1 MKPLRIHP
9 ELPTLLQSDQLDTF
23 TVPELTAAY
32 MALPAR
38 SQKTAKACRQFVYRN
53 VLRLTE
59 IAVLQRVERS
69 DGRPRYRYVGA
80 EQEGHLKFE
89 HNQPPSGHHN
99 ARNETELR
107 SLHDK
112 LHRYNRE
119 ILAVIG
125 ETEEYDA
132 LCSEFPELRS
142 SVQQRY
148 NDARDHCTKMLGRV
162 RALEFVIADHLPATQ
177 S

>member
-1 MKPLRIHP
+1 MKPLRIDP
-9 ELPTLLQSDQLDTF
+9 ELLALLQSEQLDTF

-32 MALPAR
+32 SALPKR
-38 SQKTAKACRQFVYRN
+38 TQKSAKACRQFVHRN

-59 IAVLQRVERS
+59 KGVLQRIERS
-69 DGRPRYRYVGA
+69 SGRPHYRYVGA
-80 EQEGHLKFE
+80 SQEESVEFDR
-89 HNQPPSGHHN
+89 NQPSPQHRN
-99 ARNETELR
+99 AKNETELR

-119 ILAVIG
+119 ILVVIG

-142 SVQQRY
+142 SVQQLY
-148 NDARDHCTKMLGRV
+148 NDARDRCTKMLGRV
-162 RALEFVIADHLPATQ
+162 RALESVIADYLPATQ